1 MANTTGDTLLFFSKI
16 KFEYA
21 PSKSLQCGVL
31 INQSLSSIPS
41 ARIFHQILSEET
53 KMTQIPPLLKKKLDF
68 VDPRRGHVFSD
79 PLWPRF
85 VLFLTKD
92 IIIFLEIG
100 KKCKISNN
108 GLPDLQLALCGIKMN
123 SEVFEVCQKNNLLP
137 TVKLRPL
144 N

>member
-1 MANTTGDTLLFFSKI
+1 
-16 KFEYA
+16 
-21 PSKSLQCGVL
+21 
-31 INQSLSSIPS
+31 
-41 ARIFHQILSEET
+41 
-53 KMTQIPPLLKKKLDF
+53 MTQIPPLLKKKLDF

-108 GLPDLQLALCGIKMN
+108 CLPDLQLALVVSK
-123 SEVFEVCQKNNLLP
+123 
-137 TVKLRPL
+137 
-144 N
+144 